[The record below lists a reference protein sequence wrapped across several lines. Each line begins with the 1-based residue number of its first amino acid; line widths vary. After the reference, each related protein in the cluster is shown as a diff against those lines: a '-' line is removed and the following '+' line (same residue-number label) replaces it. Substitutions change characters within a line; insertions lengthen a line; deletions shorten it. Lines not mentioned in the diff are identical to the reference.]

1 MLSFRLGRREGKPP
15 DGPGAGAVRLSL
27 CVGRQLWRGRQ
38 GILDT
43 LPRGLPLPALW
54 PYGLMRQGVGCGV
67 AARRVFGVLGR
78 GAIFCTA
85 LEKGS
90 GSGFS
95 GAALPCGARGA
106 VWVRGDAACP
116 VGARALW
123 EGARPVLGVWKGGG
137 GRDLFTR
144 RIPRFGRAGLA
155 AEGGVSFPPGCF
167 PVRRGYGGRRPHP
180 LKGLVP

>member
-1 MLSFRLGRREGKPP
+1 MLSFRLGGGRASRRTAQEQGPSGCRCAWG
-15 DGPGAGAVRLSL
+15 DGFGAVDR
-27 CVGRQLWRGRQ
+27 

-43 LPRGLPLPALW
+43 LPWGLPLPALW
-54 PYGLMRQGVGCGV
+54 PYGLIQQGMGCGV